1 MPRRPPEIQVD
12 VVFRLGQCDKEKHGW
27 RGGLPLV
34 LTARIAPATGLHPHG
49 ELMVERKKNT
59 AICWQPA
66 RFAVPLSICAILA
79 LCLAVG
85 LPTVFLR
92 QWFLGTIL
100 AWSNT
105 FTACRSKDSSP
116 ISGPTGRKVSMEC
129 DWMNYVPC
137 SRFPTFWMPMVWG
150 RRILRTTT

>member
-85 LPTVFLR
+85 LPPVFPR
-92 QWFLGTIL
+92 QWFLGDDFGL
-100 AWSNT
+100 LKHLHGLPFQRLLSSFRSAW
-105 FTACRSKDSSP
+105 TAP
-116 ISGPTGRKVSMEC
+116 IY
-129 DWMNYVPC
+129 W
-137 SRFPTFWMPMVWG
+137 
-150 RRILRTTT
+150 